1 MSGPYTLKIP
11 PVDEIMAESPSELR
25 IEIEKLEQKHAENP
39 EGRYFVPL
47 ANAYRKLGA
56 VEHAESLLLDGLRKH
71 PEYLSAHI
79 VLGRCLAARK
89 ANAKAIEE
97 FHYVLSIDPQ
107 NLVALRSLGEIAL
120 DQDQPGDAAHWFQ
133 ELISVDPMNED
144 ARRALEQL
152 GTSSQPEGRTATE
165 PAGGWLEAMD
175 EEMNGLRR
183 TTADEPTF
191 DMEEP
196 VRVEPV
202 PAERD
207 DLAIE
212 HFASFDASEPYAG
225 HSALSEADL
234 LRDDEEDAPG
244 ELVTET
250 IAELYARQGF
260 YDRSA
265 DVLRELIRRRGGDEN
280 LSRRLEEIERL
291 AANGQTGLAQDDQ
304 FSEHPFAAEASDVVS
319 REGDFSAPDFA
330 AYLPEEGDHDA
341 VPSPESARDANIEGF
356 EGFDRAEKPAQEM
369 TFEPARFGEQD
380 AEGAPDPAFEP
391 EPFFEHEA
399 EPEEEPDL
407 TPVFSRFEEEQP
419 TFEAA
424 ASHRLEHERSAESSP
439 DSDDAFAA
447 SFTHGFHSQPVE
459 DGDSPDSD
467 AGDSGDRDRHWE
479 DGEGGSAPDDVA
491 LAESI
496 SDGAR
501 AGGES
506 GAQGEPET
514 IAGYLGG
521 LASWRPRAAAEHP
534 SRGAVAPAG
543 DSDDTGDARAG
554 YLDAAQG
561 EPSEEE
567 ARPYPAASFEAAPA
581 APGQDDASPR
591 DPIESFGAPAPE
603 ALVEAEQIDG
613 RDDFDLEF
621 PSAEPP
627 QNEAAGNEGTGSA
640 AAEQFPWEVEGETEP
655 PRPASEQHA
664 GDQDGEHSAGRAVE
678 PGSFEEYLSFDGA
691 TSAGSVAN
699 ETPEH
704 GTTPAT
710 PRTPEAPASPSGE
723 KVDDDDLESF
733 QTWLRSLKR

>member
-1 MSGPYTLKIP
+1 
-11 PVDEIMAESPSELR
+11 MAESPSELR

-291 AANGQTGLAQDDQ
+291 AANGQTGL
-304 FSEHPFAAEASDVVS
+304 
-319 REGDFSAPDFA
+319 
-330 AYLPEEGDHDA
+330 
-341 VPSPESARDANIEGF
+341 
-356 EGFDRAEKPAQEM
+356 
-369 TFEPARFGEQD
+369 EQD
-380 AEGAPDPAFEP
+380 AEGTPEPAFEP

-399 EPEEEPDL
+399 EPEEEPEL
-407 TPVFSRFEEEQP
+407 TPGFSPLEEEQP

-424 ASHRLEHERSAESSP
+424 ASHQLEHERSAESSP
-439 DSDDAFAA
+439 DSEDAFAA

-459 DGDSPDSD
+459 NDDRPDSD
-467 AGDSGDRDRHWE
+467 AGASGDRDRQWE
-479 DGEGGSAPDDVA
+479 DGEGGDAPDDEA
-491 LAESI
+491 FAESI
-496 SDGAR
+496 SDDER
-501 AGGES
+501 AGSES

-534 SRGAVAPAG
+534 SEVAVAPAS
-543 DSDDTGDARAG
+543 DSDETGDARAG
-554 YLDAAQG
+554 YLEAAQD

-567 ARPYPAASFEAAPA
+567 ARLYSAASFEAAPA
-581 APGQDDASPR
+581 APGQDDPSPW
-591 DPIESFGAPAPE
+591 DPVGSFGAPAPE

-613 RDDFDLEF
+613 RDDVDLEF

-627 QNEAAGNEGTGSA
+627 QHEAAGNEGTVSA
-640 AAEQFPWEVEGETEP
+640 AAEQFPWEDDGETEP
-655 PRPASEQHA
+655 PRPVSEQHV
-664 GDQDGEHSAGRAVE
+664 GDQAGEHSAGRAVE
-678 PGSFEEYLSFDGA
+678 PGSFEEYLSFDGE
-691 TSAGSVAN
+691 TSAGSVTN
-699 ETPEH
+699 ETPEED
-704 GTTPAT
+704 TTPAP

-723 KVDDDDLESF
+723 KDDDDDLESF
-733 QTWLRSLKR
+733 QT